1 MVQDLALSRQARG
14 FKEVI
19 RRITIPPGTPYKY
32 NITKG
37 EHMLEKLRP
46 LGDRLLV
53 QRTETAEEKTLGG
66 IIIPDAAKEK
76 AQQGKVIAVGQGKLT
91 PEGKVIPMQ
100 VHKGDVVYFGKYAG
114 TEAGEN
120 LLILREDEVL
130 GILE

>member
-1 MVQDLALSRQARG
+1 MVRDLALSRQARG
-14 FKEVI
+14 FEP
-19 RRITIPPGTPYKY
+19 RRGRHIS